1 MQVEKQFETPGFY
14 FQWHFLESCN
24 LRCKHCYQEGYVPQK
39 ADLTLVTQTIE
50 QIGKALTSWDMTG
63 RVSITGGE
71 PLIDPTTLFFIIE
84 NLSKIEKITHLGILT
99 NGTLLSDSIV
109 EKLVEYPKLQEVQ
122 ISLDGATA
130 ATHDSVRGIGVFD
143 KAVGGLKKLIAAGIP
158 TAIMFT
164 ASTMNS
170 RDAGA
175 IIDLAV
181 EIGVNAITVERY
193 TPFHGKDDPLA
204 LTPGQTKEIF
214 ETVLAR
220 KLDLQT
226 KQHRLKIRTSRPLW
240 SLLSDSCGGVCPV
253 GFSCLTIMHDGTVYP
268 CRRLP
273 IPLGTVQKDGLFKIW
288 YTSPVLWGLRDRK
301 AIEKCS
307 SCEKNHLCGGCRAAA
322 YADSKNF
329 WGPDPLCWKE

>member
-1 MQVEKQFETPGFY
+1 MQVEKQFEIPGFY
-14 FQWHFLESCN
+14 FQWHFLETCN

-39 ADLTLVTQTIE
+39 ADMTLVSQTIE
-50 QIGKALTSWDMTG
+50 QIGKALNAWGMTG

-71 PLIDPTTLFFIIE
+71 PLIDPATLFYIIE
-84 NLSKIEKITHLGILT
+84 HLSEIEKITHLGILT
-99 NGTLLSDSIV
+99 NGTLLSDTYIT
-109 EKLVEYPKLQEVQ
+109 KFALYPKVKEIQ

-130 ATHDSVRGIGVFD
+130 TIHDAIRGKGNFD
-143 KAVGGLKKLIAAGIP
+143 KAIIGLKNLIAAGIP

-164 ASTMNS
+164 ASAINAN
-170 RDAGA
+170 DAGA
-175 IIDLAV
+175 IVDLAA

-193 TPFHGKDDPLA
+193 TPFHGKNDPLA
-204 LTPGQTKEIF
+204 LTPGQTKKIF
-214 ETVLAR
+214 EAVLAR
-220 KLDLQT
+220 KIALQG
-226 KQHRLKIRTSRPLW
+226 KKHKLKIRTSRPLW
-240 SLLSDSCGGVCPV
+240 TLLTDTCGGVCPV

-288 YTSPVLWGLRDRK
+288 YTSPVLWKLRDRN

-329 WGPDPLCWKE
+329 LGQDPLCWKE